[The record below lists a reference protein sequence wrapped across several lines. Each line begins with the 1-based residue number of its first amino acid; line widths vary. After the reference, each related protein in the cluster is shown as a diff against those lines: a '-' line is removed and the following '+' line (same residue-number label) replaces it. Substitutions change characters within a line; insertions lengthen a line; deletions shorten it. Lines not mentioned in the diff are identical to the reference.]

1 MIKNLDCFKVFL
13 SFSKL
18 LKSLF
23 SQYLILEN
31 LYFTWVH
38 GLRSVKASWRQI
50 VYVLPT
56 PHDKEQFL
64 FPSKCLINI
73 SCWIVSDCKLLETK
87 AWISL
92 IFIFPRAP
100 LIELHANPKQSDECP
115 IHGDLLEWDLRHLL
129 YLLRQFWGP
138 GP

>member
-1 MIKNLDCFKVFL
+1 MSAWLKKCYNFL
-13 SFSKL
+13 KTDPMCSS
-18 LKSLF
+18 
-23 SQYLILEN
+23 Y
-31 LYFTWVH
+31 
-38 GLRSVKASWRQI
+38 
-50 VYVLPT
+50 

-100 LIELHANPKQSDECP
+100 LIELHANPRQSDECP

-129 YLLRQFWGP
+129 YLLWQF
-138 GP
+138 